1 MSDQSKKDKKAAL
14 LARWRK
20 KKAATAG
27 ASEIPTRPTGQ
38 VPLAASGQQRLW
50 FLQQQFPNSPFY
62 QYGHLY
68 HIQGALN
75 TEQLQQSLNFLV
87 ARHEILRTNFIE
99 TEAGLTL
106 KIHPQRSVSIT
117 ATDLTALSKEEQQ
130 VAAKKEQKQ
139 ITLQPFDLAT
149 DPLIR
154 IHLLIFSKTNFQ
166 IILGIHHIIGDRL
179 ALNLLNQEWFS
190 HYEQSLSGAAVGA
203 FPKLTIQ
210 YADYAHW
217 QNQQTTN
224 TKNLAYWSQ
233 KLEGELPVLNLP
245 TTASRPQT
253 ISYEG
258 ATQFLKLSSVLTA
271 KLRELAK
278 AHQTTLYVVTLAA
291 FKTLLYRITQEQD
304 LLVGTPINNRD
315 KVELENLIGFF
326 NETIVLRTHLKE
338 EWTFGQ
344 LIENVKQTT
353 AEAFEHKDLAF
364 ETLVKKLAP
373 ERQRGIHPIFQVM
386 FLYNNESPDLGEKP
400 ALDIREEMLD
410 LGTSKFDLTLF
421 VSDHKDYLELSLE
434 YVAVLFG
441 VSQIQRLLS
450 YTENILIA
458 ATDKP
463 QSSLSEIA
471 VLPETEYQ
479 LLIKTWNDNKVA
491 LPPFTTIHEVIEK
504 QVAEYRDHTAV
515 NFEKDT
521 LTYQEL
527 NDQAEAVAHNLH
539 KAGLRGNHP
548 VGLYMDRSVEAM
560 VGLLGIL
567 KAGGFY
573 LPLDPDYPT
582 ERIQYM
588 LEDSGTDYV
597 VTRKLLADQLK
608 SNLSNTDKAKEQKK
622 VIIIEAAVAAY
633 EEKSFTP
640 PTISGTDYAY
650 LIYTS
655 GSTGKPKGVPI
666 QHENILH
673 STLARRSF
681 YPVNP
686 TAFLLLSSFSF
697 DSSVAGIFWTLTSGG
712 KLVLP
717 RKRIEQDI
725 SALTQLIREEEVTH
739 TLMLPTL
746 YQAILNHADSNQLAS
761 LQNIMVAGEACPF
774 ALIDQH
780 YKTLPTAILYN
791 EYGPT
796 EATVWC
802 IAHEIK
808 ADEKDFVPI
817 GKPIPNTEI
826 YLLDKKMQPV
836 PIGVRGALY
845 VGGPGVATGY
855 WQRPEQ
861 TAQRFLPHP
870 FNENIDAKIY
880 QTGDVA
886 RYHED
891 GRIEFLGRADQ
902 QVKLRGFR
910 VEPDE
915 IRKVMA
921 GYPEVE
927 NALVIVA
934 EAPRR
939 LVGYF
944 TFNKEIKLGEIRNY
958 LQEKLPEYMVPAVL
972 LPIAEFPKL
981 PNGKINRKALPDPV
995 SVPTENDSEYIAPV
1009 TELEKQLVAIWQE
1022 VLSVPKVGTTD
1033 NFFSIGGD
1041 SILSIQI
1048 LAKAKKTGIALSPT
1062 LIFSHQTIAE
1072 LAEVIAETKRTGE
1085 IIEAKIPDTPSEF
1098 PLSYLQKAFI
1108 TSQQISEK
1116 DPGQLAL
1123 VFDLSGDIDF
1133 SLFQKAWEYTTARH
1147 AALRTR
1153 LDAMNTLQ
1161 IVGEETALNWTF
1173 LNWAEANEKDF
1184 KERLDKLHQSE
1195 MDTPISL
1202 MMAPTS
1208 RLFLIKKA
1216 GTEHVLFWSCHHLFL
1231 DGWSC
1236 GIILKDALKY
1246 YDDLKQGRKSD
1257 LPAIAGFTGYLQWE
1271 EEQNQEVMEGFWK
1284 KELAGFQSPLI
1295 FKNLNNQSSAA
1306 ATFADDFLKVDRA
1319 TSDQINAWC
1328 QHNRITLSTWCQGMW
1343 TILLSKYF
1351 DQKDVLYGMTVS
1363 GRFVDFP
1370 RIELMSGLMMNVI
1383 PNRIKVDHL
1392 LTVNQWLEIIQ
1403 KEQGKKGAF
1412 ENIHQNQLRELL
1424 DWPTHLPLFESLFVF
1439 GNFLKDSLQIGDVTV
1454 TDFSGGFSSSYPLTM
1469 RVNPVSAIEI
1479 NWRYDTSK
1487 LNKKTI
1493 NWFKKQF
1500 LKITQSFTN
1509 PTANKSMDALVAGIE
1524 TPKRATVSAPKN
1536 THQTEEY
1543 IAPSTPTELALASI
1557 WEKLF
1562 DETGISVKADFFEF
1576 GGKSL
1581 MAIELFARIEK
1592 RLNKI
1597 LPPVTLLSART
1608 ISDLAKLID
1617 GEHGNAVKFD
1627 SLVPL
1632 RSTGSRPPLFCL
1644 HGGGGHVFFYRDL
1657 ARHLPAKQPIYT
1669 LQPQGLDGQGTIQKS
1684 IKEMAAHY
1692 IKEITALQAKGPY
1705 YILGTCFSN
1714 AVALEMANQLTAVGK
1729 TIGALF
1735 IIDSGPVHLIGDGN
1749 GTGNPR
1755 LGRFMDMIKKRDF
1768 STIQRKLKGKL
1779 FGENKKMLPPKDET
1793 DSERQLRITVTAL
1806 NKMYADYHWTPYAGK
1821 INFIRSTEFASR
1833 ADKDYHLTQWNKL
1846 AAGGLSVSIVEGHH
1860 ITLFE
1865 EPEVAGLAEVLA
1877 SKLVNAEKE
1886 AV

>member
-1 MSDQSKKDKKAAL
+1 MSDESKKDSKAAL

-20 KKAATAG
+20 KKAATTG
-27 ASEIPTRPTGQ
+27 ASEIPTRPDGQ
-38 VPLAASGQQRLW
+38 VSLAASGQQRLW
-50 FLQQQFPNSPFY
+50 FLQQQFPDSPFY

-68 HIQGALN
+68 HIKGSLN

-87 ARHEILRTNFIE
+87 TRHEILRTNFEE

-106 KIHPQRSVSIT
+106 KIFPQRSVSIT
-117 ATDLTALSKEEQQ
+117 KTDLTHLSKEEQQ
-130 VAAKKEQKQ
+130 SAITAEQQ
-139 ITLQPFDLAT
+139 RITLEPFNLAL
-149 DPLIR
+149 DPLLR
-154 IHLLIFSKTNFQ
+154 IHLLVLSKTTFQ

-179 ALNLLNQEWFS
+179 ALDLLNQEWFS
-190 HYEQSLSGAAVGA
+190 HYEQSLNGTVPE

-224 TKNLAYWSQ
+224 TKNLDYWSQ
-233 KLEGELPVLNLP
+233 QLAGELPILNLP
-245 TTASRPQT
+245 TTTARPQT
-253 ISYEG
+253 ISYKG
-258 ATQFLKLSSVLTA
+258 ATEFLRLSSALTI

-304 LLVGTPINNRD
+304 LLVGTPVNNRD

-338 EWTFGQ
+338 EWTFDQ
-344 LIENVKQTT
+344 LIEKVKQTT

-373 ERQRGIHPIFQVM
+373 ERQRGVHPIFQVM
-386 FLYNNESPDLGEKP
+386 FLYNNESPDLGKKSV
-400 ALDIREEMLD
+400 LDIREEMLD

-421 VSDHKDYLELSLE
+421 VSDRKEYLELSLE
-434 YVAVLFG
+434 YAAALFG

-450 YTENILIA
+450 YTKNILVA
-458 ATDKP
+458 ATEKP
-463 QSSLSEIA
+463 QLSLAEIA
-471 VLPETEYQ
+471 VLPEAEYQ
-479 LLIKTWNDNKVA
+479 LLVNTWNDNTVA
-491 LPPFTTIHEVIEK
+491 LPSFTTIHEVIEK
-504 QVAEYRDHTAV
+504 QVAAYPDHVAV
-515 NFEKDT
+515 SFEKDT
-521 LTYQEL
+521 LTYQQL
-527 NDQAEAVAHNLH
+527 NDQAAAVAHSLH
-539 KAGLRGNHP
+539 EAGLRGNHP

-560 VGLLGIL
+560 AGLLGIL

-573 LPLDPDYPT
+573 LPLDPDYPA

-597 VTRKLLADQLK
+597 VTRKILVDQLK
-608 SNLSNTDKAKEQKK
+608 SNLSNSNRSQDQKK
-622 VIIIEAAVAAY
+622 VIPIEASIETY
-633 EEKSFTP
+633 KDESFTP
-640 PTISGTDYAY
+640 PTISETDYAY

-666 QHENILH
+666 QHQNILH

-725 SALTQLIREEEVTH
+725 SALTQLISDEKVTH

-746 YQAILNHADSNQLAS
+746 YQAILNYAEPSQLVS

-780 YKTLPTAILYN
+780 YNTLPTAILYN

-808 ADEKDFVPI
+808 PDEKDFVPI

-836 PIGVRGALY
+836 PTGVRGALY

-861 TAQRFLPHP
+861 TKKRFLPHP

-921 GYPEVE
+921 AYPEVAD
-927 NALVIVA
+927 ALVIVA
-934 EAPRR
+934 ETPRR

-944 TFNKEIKLGEIRNY
+944 TFKKEVKLSEIRNY
-958 LQEKLPEYMVPAVL
+958 LQGKLPEYMVPAAL
-972 LPIAEFPKL
+972 IPIAEFPKL
-981 PNGKINRKALPDPV
+981 PNGKINRRALPDPV
-995 SVPTENDSEYIAPV
+995 AVSDENDSVYVAPA
-1009 TELEKQLVAIWQE
+1009 TALEKQLVSIWQE
-1022 VLSVPKVGTTD
+1022 VLSVPKIGTTD

-1048 LAKAKKTGIALSPT
+1048 LAKAKKLGIALSPT
-1062 LIFSHQTIAE
+1062 LIFAHQTIAE
-1072 LAEVIAETKRTGE
+1072 LAEVIPETKKTGG
-1085 IIEAKIPDTPSEF
+1085 IIEEKIPDTPSEF

-1123 VFDLSGDIDF
+1123 IFDLSGNIDF

-1147 AALRTR
+1147 AALRTH
-1153 LDAMNTLQ
+1153 LDITNTVQ
-1161 IVGEETALNWTF
+1161 IVEAAATLDWTF
-1173 LNWAEANEKDF
+1173 SDWTEANEKDF
-1184 KERLDKLHQSE
+1184 EARLDKLHQLE

-1202 MMAPTS
+1202 AAAPTS
-1208 RLFLIKKA
+1208 RLFLLKRA
-1216 GTEHVLFWSCHHLFL
+1216 ANEYVLLWSCHHLFL

-1246 YDDLKQGRKSD
+1246 YDDLKQGRKSN
-1257 LPAIAGFTGYLQWE
+1257 LPVIAGFTGYLQWE
-1271 EEQNQEVMEGFWK
+1271 EAQDKTAIENFWK
-1284 KELAGFQSPLI
+1284 KELAGFQSPLV
-1295 FKNLNNQSSAA
+1295 FKNQNNQSG
-1306 ATFADDFLKVDRA
+1306 ATASFADDFLKINKAISEQV
-1319 TSDQINAWC
+1319 NAWC

-1351 DQKDVLYGMTVS
+1351 DQKDVMYGMTVS

-1383 PNRIKVDHL
+1383 PNRTKVAHSL
-1392 LTVNQWLEIIQ
+1392 SVNKWLEAIQ

-1412 ENIHQNQLRELL
+1412 ENIHQNQLRKLL
-1424 DWPTHLPLFESLFVF
+1424 DWPAHLPLFESLFVF

-1469 RVNPVSAIEI
+1469 RVNPVSEIEI

-1487 LNKKTI
+1487 LNEKTVG
-1493 NWFKKQF
+1493 WFKKEF
-1500 LKITQSFTN
+1500 LKLAQLFEN
-1509 PTANKSMDALVAGIE
+1509 FTANNSIETLIAGIE
-1524 TPKRATVSAPKN
+1524 TPEREAVPAQNN
-1536 THQTEEY
+1536 TGDQTKEY
-1543 IAPSTPTELALASI
+1543 IAPGTPTELALTSI

-1562 DETGISVKADFFEF
+1562 DETGISAKADFFEL

-1592 RLNKI
+1592 KLNKI

-1617 GEHGNAVKFD
+1617 GEQGNAVKFD

-1632 RSTGSRPPLFCL
+1632 RSTGSRPSLFCL

-1657 ARHLPAKQPIYT
+1657 ARHLPAEQPIYT

-1692 IKEITALQAKGPY
+1692 IKEILALQPKGPY
-1705 YILGTCFSN
+1705 HILGTCFSN
-1714 AVALEMANQLTAVGK
+1714 AVALEMANQLTAAGK
-1729 TIGALF
+1729 TMGTLF

-1749 GTGNPR
+1749 GTGNPT
-1755 LGRFMDMIKKRDF
+1755 LGRFMDMLKRRDF
-1768 STIQRKLKGKL
+1768 STIQRKLKDKF
-1779 FGENKKMLPPKDET
+1779 FGGNKSIPPPEDET

-1806 NKMYADYHWTPYAGK
+1806 NKMYANYHWTPYAGE

-1833 ADKDYHLTQWNKL
+1833 ADKDYHLTQWRKL
-1846 AAGGLSVSIVEGHH
+1846 ATGGLSVSTVAGHH
-1860 ITLFE
+1860 ISLFE
-1865 EPEVAGLAEVLA
+1865 EPEVGGLAA
-1877 SKLVNAEKE
+1877 QIEKTLTLTE
-1886 AV
+1886 QK